1 MRSFF
6 PSKLFLMQ
14 NNLKIIFTERSQKIS
29 KQMQQENFQQVKLLL
44 RAFVLFLVTGQV
56 SLQSSVSVLVTSNTT
71 KIILNFPT

>member
-6 PSKLFLMQ
+6 PSKLLLMQ

-56 SLQSSVSVLVTSNTT
+56 SLQSSVSVLVTSNNT

>member
-1 MRSFF
+1 
-6 PSKLFLMQ
+6 MQ

-56 SLQSSVSVLVTSNTT
+56 SLQSSVSILVTSNTT
-71 KIILNFPT
+71 KIIFKFSYLG

>member
-1 MRSFF
+1 
-6 PSKLFLMQ
+6 MQ

-56 SLQSSVSVLVTSNTT
+56 SLQSSVSVLVTSNNT